1 MDKFKDSLVINKLK
15 KIFLDGD
22 DAGKIKDFLKRGF
35 SLSGEI
41 VITSIFMF
49 AQENN
54 KGIDEVLQECE
65 KEWER
70 NWDNQ
75 HPNIRGNP
83 NAPGSAGFQNR
94 ASLCNVYNSLGI
106 KSPYPANS

>member
-1 MDKFKDSLVINKLK
+1 MDKLKNSLVIDKLK

-22 DAGKIKDFLKRGF
+22 DADKIEDFLKRGF
-35 SLSGEI
+35 SLNGEI

-65 KEWER
+65 KEWKR
-70 NWDNQ
+70 NWNNQ
-75 HPNIRGNP
+75 HPDIRGNSD
-83 NAPGSAGFQNR
+83 APGSAGLQNR
-94 ASLCNVYNSLGI
+94 MSLYNIYNSLGI
-106 KSPYPANS
+106 QYPYLANP